1 MLKVKNLRV
10 NLGEF
15 NLRDISF
22 EVPTGAYFVL
32 LGASGAGKTIL
43 LETMAGMYS
52 SAGGSVWLDDRD
64 ITDAPIQK
72 RGLALVYQNQNLFPH
87 LTVRRNIAYGLKCRR
102 TDHRDRKERVRQLAN
117 QVGVADLLERR
128 PGQISGGEAQRVA
141 LARALA
147 IEPRCLLLDEPL
159 SSLDTPAR
167 RELRRLLR
175 RINRNGVAVVHVTHD
190 YEEALSLA
198 SRVAVMEDGRI
209 AHSGRPEDVLQ
220 DPESEFVARFI
231 GMRNFFRGEL
241 KRSGTDE
248 PDVGVFDIDGIC
260 FTVLTDA
267 GAGPGFLIVQSEDVT
282 LSREEPAGSTRNR
295 LRGEIKDVIRSRLG
309 WEIVLGTGEVE
320 ITARVTEESRKRLN
334 LQAGSSAWASF
345 KASAVRFLPA

>member
-22 EVPTGAYFVL
+22 EVPDGAYFVL

-102 TDHRDRKERVRQLAN
+102 TDHRDRTERVGRLAD
-117 QVGVADLLERR
+117 QVGVSDLLERR

-175 RINRNGVAVVHVTHD
+175 RINRDGVTVMHVTHD

-209 AHSGRPEDVLQ
+209 AHTGRPKDVLQ
-220 DPESEFVARFI
+220 DPESEFVARFV
-231 GMRNFFRGEL
+231 GMRNFFEGEL
-241 KRSGTDE
+241 RRPESGE
-248 PDVGVFDIDGIC
+248 PGVALFEVNGLTC
-260 FTVLTDA
+260 TVLTDA
-267 GAGPGFLIVQSEDVT
+267 DPGPGFLIIQSEDVT
-282 LSREEPAGSTRNR
+282 LSREEPGGSTRNR
-295 LRGEIKDVIRSRLG
+295 FRGEIGDVVRGRLG
-309 WEIVLGTGEVE
+309 WEIVLEIGEVE
-320 ITARVTEESRKRLN
+320 ITARITEESRSRLE
-334 LQAGSSAWASF
+334 LEPGTVAWASF
-345 KASAVRFLPA
+345 KASAVRYLPS